1 MTRRLL
7 WFAGLW
13 VLVRCDTQRR
23 VNRLL
28 LKWRGTEARD
38 PSVNLAAATLEWI
51 DGLIEP
57 VRVARGRAD
66 ALVERTEALRAS
78 VAA

>member
-1 MTRRLL
+1 
-7 WFAGLW
+7 
-13 VLVRCDTQRR
+13 

-28 LKWRGTEARD
+28 QRWRGTESGD
-38 PSVNLAAATLEWI
+38 PSVNLAAATIEWI

-57 VRVARGRAD
+57 IRVARGRAE

-78 VAA
+78 IAA